1 MLLDIVDVL
10 INLLVLGCCLGILQR
25 LSKHNGVFSLHFH
38 PQKPDKTKSLKI
50 EHSGYRH
57 R

>member
-25 LSKHNGVFSLHFH
+25 LSKHNGVFSWHFH
-38 PQKPDKTKSLKI
+38 LQRPDKTQSLKI
-50 EHSGYRH
+50 EHTGYRH

>member
-25 LSKHNGVFSLHFH
+25 LSKHNGVFSWHFH
-38 PQKPDKTKSLKI
+38 LQRPDKTQSLKI